1 MRIDKALWFLRF
13 VKTRGLA
20 QALVAEGHTR
30 LNGRRG
36 ERAAQG
42 GAPGDVLGLPLPRGV
57 LLIELLALPT
67 RRGPPSEAQGCYRT
81 LDERCVNPI
90 AGEETTPEGTNL
102 P

>member
-13 VKTRGLA
+13 VKTRGQA
-20 QALVAEGHTR
+20 QALVAEGHIR
-30 LNGRRG
+30 LNGRRV

-42 GAPGDVLGLPLPRGV
+42 VAPGDVLVLPLPRGV
-57 LLIELLALPT
+57 LIVELLTLPT

-81 LDERCVNPI
+81 LDERSVNPI
-90 AGEETTPEGTNL
+90 AGEQSTPEGTNL